1 MWYGL
6 RGPICSVERQHK
18 QLGWHGWCLC
28 ICRLEKLEN
37 EVKTS
42 QDKFDEI
49 SAKWEEG
56 KQKIIPQELWEM
68 LNTQQVHCAGLIED
82 KNKLISDLQQ
92 ARVSGHSG
100 PAQWDRAGGVSPGY
114 WFAFPERKT
123 GEALR
128 QDSECCISFS
138 PEEEKPWCSHFRV
151 IGFLIE
157 RCPFVANAVSGF
169 MC

>member
-1 MWYGL
+1 MWYRL
-6 RGPICSVERQHK
+6 WGPICSVERQHQ
-18 QLGWHGWCLC
+18 QLGGHGRCPC

-82 KNKLISDLQQ
+82 KNKLINELQQ
-92 ARVSGHSG
+92 ARVSVAQAQPSG
-100 PAQWDRAGGVSPGY
+100 IGLG
-114 WFAFPERKT
+114 AFHP
-123 GEALR
+123 
-128 QDSECCISFS
+128 
-138 PEEEKPWCSHFRV
+138 V
-151 IGFLIE
+151 IGLLFLKGKLW
-157 RCPFVANAVSGF
+157 RPYVRTQNAASTFHQKKKRLGAVILE
-169 MC
+169 